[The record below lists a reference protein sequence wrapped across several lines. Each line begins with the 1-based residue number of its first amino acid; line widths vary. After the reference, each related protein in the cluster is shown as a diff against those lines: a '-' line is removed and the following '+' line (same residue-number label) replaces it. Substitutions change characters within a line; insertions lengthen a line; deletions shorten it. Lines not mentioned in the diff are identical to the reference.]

1 MKKIKKMKIDIKQLA
16 KIEKEYRYDNPI
28 SCNSLQTMVDIIL
41 SYNNTGA
48 DATFPPNVLVA
59 MNTLKELK
67 ILKDENSVQQLNS

>member
-1 MKKIKKMKIDIKQLA
+1 
-16 KIEKEYRYDNPI
+16 
-28 SCNSLQTMVDIIL
+28 MVEIIL